1 MKIKKTLSLV
11 SKILFNVTAV
21 LLGFTVLLST
31 IITNETVSTLL
42 TQQVFK
48 DKPED
53 VIVNTGKEPVR
64 YKTWYSSVED
74 TLNGNGEIAWLAQAE
89 ARLTAM
95 RRKTSSTSLSPQKW
109 LVTMYLFPSIIYS
122 LCEVGAPANSSR
134 NCSNV
139 LFVVVPPKI

>member
-48 DKPED
+48 D
-53 VIVNTGKEPVR
+53 
-64 YKTWYSSVED
+64 
-74 TLNGNGEIAWLAQAE
+74 
-89 ARLTAM
+89 
-95 RRKTSSTSLSPQKW
+95 
-109 LVTMYLFPSIIYS
+109 
-122 LCEVGAPANSSR
+122 
-134 NCSNV
+134 
-139 LFVVVPPKI
+139 